1 MKRLLIAANLL
12 AALVVI
18 VWGADRYIA
27 PMIAVAV
34 YGDEY
39 KEKMFQCDHVMR
51 EHFIA
56 KQLVL
61 AAPTEETIRNL
72 EAAEIGLTTCHD
84 YDKLRKKMIGWG
96 VKENELASLGLEAI
110 EKRATDVRKF
120 VEIHEIRY

>member
-18 VWGADRYIA
+18 VWGAERYIA
-27 PMIAVAV
+27 PIIAIAT
-34 YGDEY
+34 YGDKY
-39 KEKMFQCDHVMR
+39 KEMMFQCDYVMR

>member
-27 PMIAVAV
+27 PMIAVAA

-39 KEKMFQCDHVMR
+39 KEMMFQCDHVMR

-61 AAPTEETIRNL
+61 ATPTEETIRNL

-96 VKENELASLGLEAI
+96 VNENKLASLGLEAI
-110 EKRATDVRKF
+110 ERRATDVRTF

>member
-1 MKRLLIAANLL
+1 MKRLLIAVNLL
-12 AALVVI
+12 AAFVVI

-27 PMIAVAV
+27 PLIAGAV

-39 KEKMFQCDHVMR
+39 KEMMFQCDHVMR

-61 AAPTEETIRNL
+61 ATPTEETIRNL

-96 VKENELASLGLEAI
+96 VNENELASLGLEAI

>member
-27 PMIAVAV
+27 PMIAVTV

-39 KEKMFQCDHVMR
+39 KEMMFQCDHVMR

-96 VKENELASLGLEAI
+96 VNENKLASLGLEAI